1 MRMIWKKTR
10 LSCSVRLSDGLTYSY
25 RSLNV
30 RKKRLLMKCSR
41 SSCKA
46 SVAIDISGY
55 MLSQDVNM
63 NCYAYSLSIFKVWQ
77 DFRIYLLKSYELE
90 WFIWRNE
97 RANVSF
103 AKKVDKTVFWTKFPK
118 VDKIDFRQK
127 LSFSWIKLSWIK
139 RSVKKKWIKLALPFL
154 RPGSGIRSS
163 TWGHQVGDTSW

>member
-55 MLSQDVNM
+55 MLSQDVNDKSKRTSTAVLLDIDRLIRISK
-63 NCYAYSLSIFKVWQ
+63 YEPQLDEKEPIFFSLYYNVLLRQQIRLYPFLKSDKTFV
-77 DFRIYLLKSYELE
+77 FIYLSLM
-90 WFIWRNE
+90 N
-97 RANVSF
+97 
-103 AKKVDKTVFWTKFPK
+103 
-118 VDKIDFRQK
+118 
-127 LSFSWIKLSWIK
+127 
-139 RSVKKKWIKLALPFL
+139 
-154 RPGSGIRSS
+154 
-163 TWGHQVGDTSW
+163 